1 TICKADFGCYI
12 TLDKG
17 WRVIDARFSGHKL
30 GSGHLNLALKKP
42 SAARI
47 PDWAGAESLS
57 GRMLL
62 LVLLKVL
69 YLVINQEIN
78 YGISNFNDYCSKHY

>member
-1 TICKADFGCYI
+1 M
-12 TLDKG
+12 
-17 WRVIDARFSGHKL
+17 L

-57 GRMLL
+57 GRVLL

-69 YLVINQEIN
+69 YSVINQEVN
-78 YGISNFNDYCSKHY
+78 YGISNFNDYCSKHYRTET